1 MGINLH
7 CIAKSLS
14 LWYILI
20 KNNYKN
26 NRKQGDCELG
36 VWLEWN
42 GNEIEALVTTVSFIC
57 TLSFVKASLC
67 RRKAG
72 EKEKKKARW
81 ARWAVEPLG
90 GDKSYLHDNSR
101 LWQSCKSYVSTAA
114 RNFCGLTIFCVL
126 RELIDEIRTDWF
138 FLLGVSGS
146 IQYTALIIFSFSL
159 STCNRN
165 TYFQTTLRYAYPI
178 NVKPVIH
185 CIPFCFGLKEGIYK

>member
-1 MGINLH
+1 MLLQLWELIYIVLPRAFLSDTFWLKITTKIIENRETLW
-7 CIAKSLS
+7 ARSLIRVK
-14 LWYILI
+14 WQ
-20 KNNYKN
+20 
-26 NRKQGDCELG
+26 R
-36 VWLEWN
+36 N
-42 GNEIEALVTTVSFIC
+42 GGTGYNSKLFFC

-90 GDKSYLHDNSR
+90 GDKSYLHDNGR
-101 LWQSCKSYVSTAA
+101 LWQSCKSYVSTVA

-146 IQYTALIIFSFSL
+146 IQCTALIIFSFLL

-178 NVKPVIH
+178 NVKPVIR
-185 CIPFCFGLKEGIYK
+185 CIPFCF

>member
-1 MGINLH
+1 MLLQLWELIYIVLPRAFLSDTFWLKITTQIIENRETLW
-7 CIAKSLS
+7 ARSLIRVK
-14 LWYILI
+14 WQR
-20 KNNYKN
+20 
-26 NRKQGDCELG
+26 NRGTGYNSKL
-36 VWLEWN
+36 
-42 GNEIEALVTTVSFIC
+42 FFC

-146 IQYTALIIFSFSL
+146 IQCTALIIFSFLL

-185 CIPFCFGLKEGIYK
+185 CIPFCF